1 LEVQEV
7 LGQREF
13 EIGRFYYLRESY
25 PASIARLQSLV
36 EKYPLYSRAD
46 EALYLLGQNYE
57 GQIARVRSAPTC
69 DVHGMPRGCTTEALK
84 ARYIGE
90 LSKSAAAEYSK
101 ILTRYP
107 LMDRSDDAKKRLTAL
122 HQSIPRPTKAAVA
135 QNRAEIASRNEST
148 TVQKLMGLV
157 KKGPDMATATHVG
170 DPSLADPTPVA
181 ATSVVH
187 SETVSAMGMSEK
199 GATVEIIKPNQPAAA
214 DGSASPAEAMPGG
227 SPFGRAPAGNNPPA
241 APDSNELKPNPPTDP
256 NELKPIDNGSD
267 QALPPPPQVNEIQQG
282 PSSSS
287 TATASADNSAPA
299 SDEELS
305 SSKKKKKK
313 GLKKIVPF

>member
-1 LEVQEV
+1 
-7 LGQREF
+7 
-13 EIGRFYYLRESY
+13 
-25 PASIARLQSLV
+25 
-36 EKYPLYSRAD
+36 
-46 EALYLLGQNYE
+46 
-57 GQIARVRSAPTC
+57 
-69 DVHGMPRGCTTEALK
+69 
-84 ARYIGE
+84 
-90 LSKSAAAEYSK
+90 
-101 ILTRYP
+101 
-107 LMDRSDDAKKRLTAL
+107 MDRSDDAKKRLTAL

-267 QALPPPPQVNEIQQG
+267 QALPPPPQVNEIHQG
-282 PSSSS
+282 QSSSS